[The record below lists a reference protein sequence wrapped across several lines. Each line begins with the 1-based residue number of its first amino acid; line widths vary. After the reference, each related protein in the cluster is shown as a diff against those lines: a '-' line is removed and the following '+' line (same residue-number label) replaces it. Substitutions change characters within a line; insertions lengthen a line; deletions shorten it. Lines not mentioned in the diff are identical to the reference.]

1 MIEVKYLMIN
11 MDRTIRIQF
20 GILFISLLLFSLCTN
35 NPQTNAND
43 QKGVP
48 CGGWDTY
55 GDVVCGC
62 DGKLEKPSCP
72 ANASCDSGSSTCYGK
87 CGICTCFQG
96 RADLEREITCGGRD
110 TYAGKKNTKNE

>member
-1 MIEVKYLMIN
+1 MIN
-11 MDRTIRIQF
+11 MDRTFRIQL
-20 GILFISLLLFSLCTN
+20 GMLLISLLLFSLCTN
-35 NPQTNAND
+35 KKQDTTND
-43 QKGVP
+43 QKGVA

-62 DGKLEKPSCP
+62 DGTLEKTTCP
-72 ANASCDSGSSTCYGK
+72 TNASCDSGSYTCYGK

-110 TYAGKKNTKNE
+110 TYSGKKNTKNE